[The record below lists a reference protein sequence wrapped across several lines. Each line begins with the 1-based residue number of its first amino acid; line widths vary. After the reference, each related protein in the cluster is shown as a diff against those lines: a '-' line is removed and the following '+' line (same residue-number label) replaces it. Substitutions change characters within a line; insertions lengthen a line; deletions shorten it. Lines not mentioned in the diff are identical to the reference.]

1 MLFLSSEL
9 FIIHCGALIFEG
21 RHADIG

>member
-1 MLFLSSEL
+1 MLFLSGEL